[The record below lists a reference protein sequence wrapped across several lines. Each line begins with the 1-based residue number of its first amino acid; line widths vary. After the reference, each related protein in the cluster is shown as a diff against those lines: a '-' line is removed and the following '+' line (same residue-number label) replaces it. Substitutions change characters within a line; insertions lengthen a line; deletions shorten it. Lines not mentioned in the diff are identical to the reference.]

1 MNGNTTFVN
10 SQYNCHQPNSQAD
23 NGDYVDRA
31 RLRAAEQ
38 RRREREQVEAAIAS
52 ELDLVLRGL
61 PYADTVLR
69 YAAGELASLRDVLV
83 ATEPG
88 APRQLAALRWLDDAG
103 DELNARWAAYELVM
117 ASRDPRR
124 EAIRRERDFFAKTA
138 ARPALADDAGDAPPL
153 PTYNPQT
160 FVTTL
165 TKRQDAGRTTE
176 WTSVCPMT
184 KDWRV
189 DAAAYGKRVQ
199 RLVSQLREEQ
209 QDGAT
214 FHAMTL
220 DAAGWEV
227 LRERWKKR
235 AQRGEPVRWAKLPQE
250 DGAVVVIHDCHQDE
264 DDGSPA
270 LASDAAE
277 LRRFVFPLLRT
288 PEGAKVTTSPA
299 LGGCYQGARGDGRR
313 RQAQREGAT
322 VEVVGQF
329 VTSGAG
335 GVVRAAQLLNIEL
348 SKGLRGRRELNHED
362 AVIALLEAGFQ
373 LLPRHVHQAG
383 LAALLAA
390 FVLAEE
396 PPVDEGDV
404 SPVKHKEEE
413 LPIVTY
419 TGHTAQQDALLV
431 DFWPPGDGLKVVEP
445 APIYLAGGATW

>member
-1 MNGNTTFVN
+1 MGGNSTTD
-10 SQYNCHQPNSQAD
+10 D
-23 NGDYVDRA
+23 NRIGYVEQA
-31 RLRAAEQ
+31 RLRVAEQ
-38 RRREREQVEAAIAS
+38 RRRERAQVDAAVAS

-61 PYADTVLR
+61 PYAESVLR
-69 YAAGELASLRDVLV
+69 SAAGELASLRDVLV

-124 EAIRRERDFFAKTA
+124 EAIRRERAFFAKTG
-138 ARPALADDAGDAPPL
+138 ARPALADDAGDAPSL
-153 PTYNPQT
+153 PQHNPQT
-160 FVTTL
+160 FITTL
-165 TKRQDAGRTTE
+165 TKRSDAGRTTE

-214 FHAMTL
+214 FYQLAL
-220 DAAGWEV
+220 NAAGWEV

-235 AQRGEPVRWAKLPQE
+235 AQRGGELVRWAKLPQE
-250 DGAVVVIHDCHQDE
+250 DGAVVVIHDCHQDAGDAAE
-264 DDGSPA
+264 LP
-270 LASDAAE
+270 SDAAE

-313 RQAQREGAT
+313 HQAKRDGAT

-335 GVVRAAQLLNIEL
+335 GLARAAQILDIEL
-348 SKGLRGRRELNHED
+348 SKRLRGRRELDHED
-362 AVIALLEAGFQ
+362 AVLRLLEAGFQ
-373 LLPRHVHQAG
+373 LAPRHVHQAG
-383 LAALLAA
+383 LAGLLAA
-390 FVLAEE
+390 FVLAEN
-396 PPVDEGDV
+396 PPEDEEEMSRV
-404 SPVKHKEEE
+404 SHKEEDD
-413 LPIVTY
+413 PIVLY
-419 TGHTAQQDALLV
+419 TGHAAQQDTLLV
-431 DFWPPGDGLKVVEP
+431 DFWPPGDGLKTAEP
-445 APIYLAGGATW
+445 APIYLVGGETW

>member
-1 MNGNTTFVN
+1 MATIPHERTFVE
-10 SQYNCHQPNSQAD
+10 Q
-23 NGDYVDRA
+23 A
-31 RLRAAEQ
+31 RLRVAEQ
-38 RRREREQVEAAIAS
+38 RQREREQVDAAVAS

-61 PYADTVLR
+61 PYADSVLR
-69 YAAGELASLRDVLV
+69 YAAGELANLRDVLV

-124 EAIRRERDFFAKTA
+124 EAIRRERAFFAKTA

-153 PTYNPQT
+153 PTHNPQT

-199 RLVSQLREEQ
+199 RLVNQLCEEQ

-235 AQRGEPVRWAKLPQE
+235 AQRGGERVRWAKLPQA
-250 DGAVVVIHDCHQDE
+250 DGAVVVIHDCHQDGG
-264 DDGSPA
+264 DGSPA

-288 PEGAKVTTSPA
+288 PEGAKVATSA
-299 LGGCYQGARGDGRR
+299 GLGGCYQGARGDGRR

-335 GVVRAAQLLNIEL
+335 GLARAAQVLGIEL
-348 SKGLRGRRELNHED
+348 SKGLRGRRELDHED
-362 AVIALLEAGFQ
+362 AVLALLESGFQ

-383 LAALLAA
+383 LAALLTA

-396 PPVDEGDV
+396 PPADEGDL
-404 SPVKHKEEE
+404 SPVTHKEEDD
-413 LPIVTY
+413 PIVRY

-431 DFWPPGDGLKVVEP
+431 DFWPPGEGLKTAEPAEP
-445 APIYLAGGATW
+445 APIYLPGSRTWQH

>member
-1 MNGNTTFVN
+1 MATV
-10 SQYNCHQPNSQAD
+10 SHD
-23 NGDYVDRA
+23 DDYIEQS

-38 RRREREQVEAAIAS
+38 RRRERERLDAAVAS

-61 PYADTVLR
+61 PFADSVLR
-69 YAAGELASLRDVLV
+69 YATGELEGLRDVLV
-83 ATEPG
+83 DAEPG

-124 EAIRRERDFFAKTA
+124 EAIRRERDFFRKTA

-153 PTYNPQT
+153 PNYNPQT

-165 TKRQDAGRTTE
+165 TKRSDAGRTTE

-199 RLVSQLREEQ
+199 RLVNQLREEQ

-214 FHAMTL
+214 FHVMTL
-220 DAAGWEV
+220 DTAGWEV

-235 AQRGEPVRWAKLPQE
+235 AQRGGVPVRWAKLPQD
-250 DGAVVVIHDCHQDE
+250 DGAVVVIHDCHQDAGDAAE
-264 DDGSPA
+264 LP
-270 LASDAAE
+270 SDAAE
-277 LRRFVFPLLRT
+277 LRRTVFPLLRT
-288 PEGAKVTTSPA
+288 PEGAKVATSA
-299 LGGCYQGARGDGRR
+299 GFGGCYQGARGDGRR
-313 RQAQREGAT
+313 RQAQRDGAT

-335 GVVRAAQLLNIEL
+335 GLARAAKVLDIEL
-348 SKGLRGRRELNHED
+348 SKRLRGRRELDHED
-362 AVIALLEAGFQ
+362 AVLRLLEAGFQ
-373 LLPRHVHQAG
+373 LAPRHVHQSG
-383 LAALLAA
+383 LMPLLAA

-396 PPVDEGDV
+396 PPADEDAGDV
-404 SPVKHKEEE
+404 SPTSHKEEDD
-413 LPIVTY
+413 PIVLY

-431 DFWPPGDGLKVVEP
+431 DFWPPGDGLKTAEP
-445 APIYLAGGATW
+445 APIYLPGSETWQH

>member
-1 MNGNTTFVN
+1 MATIPEEPDFVK
-10 SQYNCHQPNSQAD
+10 Q
-23 NGDYVDRA
+23 A
-31 RLRAAEQ
+31 RLRVAEQ
-38 RRREREQVEAAIAS
+38 RRRERAQLDAAVAS

-61 PYADTVLR
+61 PFADSVLC
-69 YAAGELASLRDVLV
+69 YAAGELAELRDVLLD
-83 ATEPG
+83 AEPG

-103 DELNARWAAYELVM
+103 DELAARWAAYELVM

-124 EAIRRERDFFAKTA
+124 EAIRRERAFFAKTA

-153 PTYNPQT
+153 PQHNPQT

-235 AQRGEPVRWAKLPQE
+235 AQRGGEPVRWAKLPQA

-264 DDGSPA
+264 GDGSPA
-270 LASDAAE
+270 LPSDAAE

-313 RQAQREGAT
+313 RQAQRDGAT

-335 GVVRAAQLLNIEL
+335 GLARAAQVLDIEL
-348 SKGLRGRRELNHED
+348 SKRLRGRRELDHED
-362 AVIALLEAGFQ
+362 AVLRLLEAGFQ

-383 LAALLAA
+383 LAGLLAA

-396 PPVDEGDV
+396 PPADEGDL
-404 SPVKHKEEE
+404 SPVKHKEEDD
-413 LPIVTY
+413 PIVRY
-419 TGHTAQQDALLV
+419 TGHVAQQDALLV
-431 DFWPPGDGLKVVEP
+431 DFWPPGDGLKTAEPAEP
-445 APIYLAGGATW
+445 APIYLPGSRTWQH

>member
-1 MNGNTTFVN
+1 
-10 SQYNCHQPNSQAD
+10 
-23 NGDYVDRA
+23 
-31 RLRAAEQ
+31 
-38 RRREREQVEAAIAS
+38 
-52 ELDLVLRGL
+52 
-61 PYADTVLR
+61 
-69 YAAGELASLRDVLV
+69 
-83 ATEPG
+83 
-88 APRQLAALRWLDDAG
+88 
-103 DELNARWAAYELVM
+103 M
-117 ASRDPRR
+117 A
-124 EAIRRERDFFAKTA
+124 K
-138 ARPALADDAGDAPPL
+138 ALADDAGDAPPL
-153 PTYNPQT
+153 PTHNPQT

-165 TKRQDAGRTTE
+165 TKRQDAGQTIE

-199 RLVSQLREEQ
+199 RLVNQLREEQ

-235 AQRGEPVRWAKLPQE
+235 AQRGGEPVRWAKLPQA

-264 DDGSPA
+264 GDGSPA
-270 LASDAAE
+270 LPSDAAE

-313 RQAQREGAT
+313 RQAQHDGAK

-335 GVVRAAQLLNIEL
+335 GLVRAAQVLDIEL

-362 AVIALLEAGFQ
+362 AVLTLLEAGFQ
-373 LLPRHVHQAG
+373 LLPRHVHQRG
-383 LAALLAA
+383 LAGLLAA
-390 FVLAEE
+390 FVLAEN
-396 PPVDEGDV
+396 PPKDDEGEV
-404 SPVKHKEEE
+404 SRITHISEEE
-413 LPIVTY
+413 DDPNVTY
-419 TGHTAQQDALLV
+419 TGHAAQQDALLV
-431 DFWPPGDGLKVVEP
+431 DFWPPGEGLKTAEPAEP
-445 APIYLAGGATW
+445 APIYLPGSRTWQR